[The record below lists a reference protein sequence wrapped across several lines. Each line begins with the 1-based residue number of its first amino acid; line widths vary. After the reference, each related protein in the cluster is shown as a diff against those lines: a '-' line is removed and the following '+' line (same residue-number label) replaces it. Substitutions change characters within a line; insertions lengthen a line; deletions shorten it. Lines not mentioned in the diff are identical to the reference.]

1 MKNKELVCIKCPRGC
16 KLFISNFE
24 HPDQLIVEG
33 NQCPRGEQYAVD
45 EIVDPKRTITA
56 TIKLISETERRLPI
70 RTDGEIPKKLYKEIV
85 DEINKMKVTAPIKRG
100 QVLVENIKDTGIDLI
115 STKAVRK

>member
-1 MKNKELVCIKCPRGC
+1 M
-16 KLFISNFE
+16 
-24 HPDQLIVEG
+24 
-33 NQCPRGEQYAVD
+33 
-45 EIVDPKRTITA
+45 
-56 TIKLISETERRLPI
+56 
-70 RTDGEIPKKLYKEIV
+70 